1 METVLLSCAAVGG
14 VVAAVVGLWNA
25 YQLTRLTG
33 RVGELSVQLKSH
45 VNAPGLHN

>member
-1 METVLLSCAAVGG
+1 MEIVLLTCAAASG
-14 VVAAVVGLWNA
+14 VVGALAGLWNA
-25 YQLTRLTG
+25 YQLARLTG